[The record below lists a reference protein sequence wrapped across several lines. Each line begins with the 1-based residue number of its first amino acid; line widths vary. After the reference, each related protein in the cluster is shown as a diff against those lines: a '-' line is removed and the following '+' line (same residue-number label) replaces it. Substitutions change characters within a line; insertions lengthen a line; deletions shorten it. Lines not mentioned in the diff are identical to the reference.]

1 MRRLKWD
8 IPNIKG
14 PLKSNEVKKYIDM
27 YALCP
32 CGSGNKYKFCCY
44 GVEDKPFHN
53 PNELYLYIINHQEDK
68 SFCMYSNG
76 DCDKE
81 IIKAHS
87 IQNNKILSKLA
98 SDGHVYIADFNQ
110 NMFGGVDLKKKGR
123 NEATTATCFCKY
135 HDTELFKDIEL
146 RKYQYEEKQNF
157 LYAYRAF
164 SKYYFDRI
172 VGLEDTREM
181 FKVSPNLMLSVGTAE
196 RIKGLEK
203 SVEENDILK
212 ATFNAALQN
221 EKFDEIQTITITLDY
236 EVGFATAYMS
246 PLSYDLVGNQ
256 ISDVWSLSERMKNIY
271 VSIFPENGKTY
282 ILISWL
288 KEDSGL
294 MFEELKKQFKEVE
307 NNKEILLRTLN
318 NMVAC
323 HSDNVVFS
331 KKLLDKWG
339 EDIIKEFLSQYV
351 SSFLAINGENIGLK
365 IEENITKFKCKFN
378 LFEHV

>member
-1 MRRLKWD
+1 MRKIKWD
-8 IPNIKG
+8 IPNVKG
-14 PLKSNEVKKYIDM
+14 PLKSNEVKKYIDV
-27 YALCP
+27 YTLCP

-44 GVEDKPFHN
+44 GVEDKRFHN
-53 PNELYLYIINHQEDK
+53 PNELYLYIINHREDK
-68 SFCMYSNG
+68 LFCMYSNE
-76 DCDKE
+76 DCHKE

-110 NMFGGVDLKKKGR
+110 NKFGGVDLKKKGR

-135 HDTELFKDIEL
+135 HDAELFKDIEL
-146 RKYQYEEKQNF
+146 REYEYQQKQNF

-164 SKYYFDRI
+164 SKYYYDRI
-172 VGLEDTREM
+172 EGLEDSRKM
-181 FKVSPNLMLSVGTAE
+181 FKVSPNMMLSMGMAE

-203 SVEENDILK
+203 SVEENDVLK

-221 EKFDEIQTITITLDY
+221 EKYDEVQTITITLDY

-246 PLSYDLVGNQ
+246 PIAYDLKGNQ

-271 VSIFPENGKTY
+271 VSIFPESGKTY

-288 KEDSGL
+288 QEDSGF
-294 MFEELKKQFKEVE
+294 MFEELKNQFKEIE
-307 NNKEILLRTLN
+307 NNKEILLQTLN

-323 HSDNVVFS
+323 QSDNVVFS

-339 EDIIKEFLSQYV
+339 EGKINAFLSQYT
-351 SSFLAINGENIGLK
+351 SSFLALNGENIGLT
-365 IEENITKFKCKFN
+365 IERNLTKFRCEFD
-378 LFEHV
+378 LFVCV